1 MKIKYGNKR
10 SRIHQKRVI
19 FYACITL
26 QEECGRGT
34 TTESRRC
41 GHQASPW
48 AHGSIT
54 IFTLRRQCRT
64 MTFPRRSWP
73 GACSCCP
80 GWDASRSRS
89 AFRIFLAY
97 FWDEDC
103 GCKSP
108 DFQKQKTYPSRRSR
122 GSDTSA
128 WRCCAASDGDRR
140 CRDVEGGRFAWGVWR
155 NLCDRAASS
164 GQNFPGKHTRA
175 QSRSGTRQLPISQP
189 PWEISGVG
197 F

>member
-10 SRIHQKRVI
+10 SRIDQKRVI

-26 QEECGRGT
+26 QEEWGRGT

-73 GACSCCP
+73 GCSCCP

-89 AFRIFLAY
+89 AFRIFLAH

-140 CRDVEGGRFAWGVWR
+140 CRDVEGGGFAWGVWR
-155 NLCDRAASS
+155 SS
-164 GQNFPGKHTRA
+164 GEFGAEFPRQTH
-175 QSRSGTRQLPISQP
+175 SGPKAEVAPANCRFSQP